1 MFYSEDSPD
10 IILFT
15 YTLEFLRYSLD
26 IRNIN
31 RAQRLIL
38 FFLVPSILRSNNGID
53 ETLRIIIK
61 LKVTIQNVDL
71 QKPFLFVLTNSGSAI
86 EKIMYN

>member
-15 YTLEFLRYSLD
+15 YTPEFLRYSLD

-38 FFLVPSILRSNNGID
+38 FFLMPSILRSNNSIY
-53 ETLRIIIK
+53 ETLGITKPNIS
-61 LKVTIQNVDL
+61 QL
-71 QKPFLFVLTNSGSAI
+71 QKTESQGEELLQLSSHL
-86 EKIMYN
+86 